1 MDTSD
6 TPQSLR
12 ALFDAAEA
20 KRQTV
25 ESSYDGSS
33 PTYASELEAAISL
46 YTKTHEAI
54 AASSLFSPNEG
65 IEDVST
71 SELPFLLTSFYIAEL
86 VQKTPRLQPQERIP
100 VLRRARLAYDA
111 FLNLVDAYGLVKSPY
126 DRLLERYQDDRDAF
140 ALVPNTAD
148 AAAKRN
154 GKIASFKAEK
164 ALKEKLSILKA
175 NPRYLENGDEELV
188 RELYLT
194 NTLFCIHT
202 TFTSLDYLNRE
213 LSLLSR
219 APPAPPT
226 ATQTD
231 PTRPPPEVDHTLR
244 LDQPMSQLLGRGGPL
259 LSKEGKPLQP
269 FTLLGSGSRQELRR
283 GVFRPGHNLPTM
295 SIDEYLEEERR
306 QGNILEGGTQ
316 PKTVV
321 DEDDMD
327 AVDRETYKARAWDDY
342 TDDHR
347 KGSGNTLNM
356 G

>member
-1 MDTSD
+1 MDASD

-20 KRQTV
+20 KRQIV

-54 AASSLFSPNEG
+54 ATSSLFSPNEG

-111 FLNLVDAYGLVKSPY
+111 FLNLVDAYGLVKSP
-126 DRLLERYQDDRDAF
+126 
-140 ALVPNTAD
+140 TAD

-194 NTLFCIHT
+194 NTLFCVHT

-213 LSLLSR
+213 LSLLSL
-219 APPAPPT
+219 APPAPPV

-231 PTRPPPEVDHTLR
+231 PSRPPPE
-244 LDQPMSQLLGRGGPL
+244 
-259 LSKEGKPLQP
+259 P

-283 GVFRPGHNLPTM
+283 GVFRSGHNLPTM

-342 TDDHR
+342 TDDNR

>member
-1 MDTSD
+1 MDASD

-20 KRQTV
+20 KRQIV
-25 ESSYDGSS
+25 ESSYDSSS

-54 AASSLFSPNEG
+54 ATSSLFSPNEG
-65 IEDVST
+65 IEDVAT

-126 DRLLERYQDDRDAF
+126 NRLLERYQDDRDAF
-140 ALVPNTAD
+140 ALVPSTAD

-219 APPAPPT
+219 APPAPPRSH
-226 ATQTD
+226 ANGSKQAAA
-231 PTRPPPEVDHTLR
+231 
-244 LDQPMSQLLGRGGPL
+244 GGGPYPAPRPAHEPAPRQRRPAPVQGGQAPPAL
-259 LSKEGKPLQP
+259 HATGVRVEAGAAARGVPSRAQP
-269 FTLLGSGSRQELRR
+269 ADHVDRRVSGGGAAAGQHSRRRHAAQDGGGRRRYGCGGSGD
-283 GVFRPGHNLPTM
+283 V
-295 SIDEYLEEERR
+295 
-306 QGNILEGGTQ
+306 QGQGLG
-316 PKTVV
+316 
-321 DEDDMD
+321 
-327 AVDRETYKARAWDDY
+327 
-342 TDDHR
+342 
-347 KGSGNTLNM
+347 
-356 G
+356 